1 MSKVKKKHKK
11 EQISLKEQQ
20 AQAHKVFR
28 LRLFA
33 ILGLF
38 DARKE
43 FDQLPA
49 AQREILFKLQ
59 TKPMVIEPEAGTLLP
74 PGFLK
79 DAKAFVYHVLKNVS
93 LEFSPDGPE
102 LNLYDCLYAGHSLR
116 LFLMHQIKQENHELD
131 ALIARLS
138 LFKKVMI
145 DDLELDKKMM
155 TWAKYFS
162 TAFSDPSLGY
172 LVFKYNCAKVDG
184 NRLSLY
190 SAYQIKAFPPR
201 SVKVQINGDTRTVFQ
216 LALPD
221 EYGDLRYVKV
231 SLKKLG
237 IKSAKPGDKASVYIQ
252 KHALGRLHERLD
264 CIYHEWI
271 ILFTV
276 ESILK
281 CQTITNKY
289 GQQLIAFSIFDK
301 KVGYLVYSY
310 VSGKIVIRT
319 FLLITCADTPEGQ
332 KLEELIGLEKQDVQ
346 FLGVDKLSA
355 FACSDIIKNKPL
367 YELFKLAGCEG
378 LFNISD
384 SAKIQKD
391 GVQNAARIFD
401 YLNGNENFHLP
412 ELLVSENNADLL

>member
-1 MSKVKKKHKK
+1 MSKAKRKHKK

-116 LFLMHQIKQENHELD
+116 LFLMHQIKQENQELD
-131 ALIARLS
+131 ALIAKLS

-155 TWAKYFS
+155 AWAKYFS

-190 SAYQIKAFPPR
+190 SAYQIKVFPPR
-201 SVKVQINGDTRTVFQ
+201 SLKVQINGDTRTVFQ

-221 EYGDLRYVKV
+221 EYGELRYVKV

-237 IKSAKPGDKASVYIQ
+237 IKSAKPGTKASVYIQ

-271 ILFTV
+271 TLFTV
-276 ESILK
+276 ESMLRGE
-281 CQTITNKY
+281 TLRNKH
-289 GQQLIAFSIFDK
+289 GHQMVAFYVFDS
-301 KVGYLVYSY
+301 KVGYLLFTY
-310 VSGKIVIRT
+310 VKGKIIIRT

-332 KLEELIGLEKQDVQ
+332 KLEELMGLEKQDVQ

-355 FACSDIIKNKPL
+355 FACSDLVSNETL
-367 YELFKLAGCEG
+367 RELFKRVGCEG
-378 LFNISD
+378 LFNISE

-391 GVQNAARIFD
+391 GVQNAARIFE
-401 YLNGNENFHLP
+401 YLNGNENFQMP
-412 ELLVSENNADLL
+412 EIPVSADD